1 MSTESSQ
8 IKKVRQFED
17 KCQIIPINC
26 RRNRNHSYL
35 SFLINPVLWNLR
47 RKLQFERQWKIINFS
62 VILIAL
68 LKAKEENRSFSNK
81 TCFIWT
87 FISSNF
93 FFFLAKCVIAKKD
106 WQVQW
111 RNALKTDF
119 AKLFCNVYICWHDNI
134 QKVKMWN
141 VSLPHLICASTNFE
155 NITFS
160 NFVQMTEL
168 SQTPIIQCILHR

>member
-17 KCQIIPINC
+17 KCQIIAIDC

-68 LKAKEENRSFSNK
+68 LKAKEENCSFSNK

-93 FFFLAKCVIAKKD
+93 FFSGEM
-106 WQVQW
+106 
-111 RNALKTDF
+111 
-119 AKLFCNVYICWHDNI
+119 CNCEERLT
-134 QKVKMWN
+134 
-141 VSLPHLICASTNFE
+141 SA
-155 NITFS
+155 
-160 NFVQMTEL
+160 MTECFKNRFCKTIL
-168 SQTPIIQCILHR
+168 QCIHLLTRQYTKGQNVECFSTTFNLRKHELWKRNFFDFLSNDWTISDSNNT